1 MRLLELRIENLR
13 VIRALELEL
22 SPGWNVF
29 IGPNG
34 AGKTTLVEAA
44 YALSHGRS
52 FRPGSKDA
60 LAGPLGDSYTLHAKI
75 GAADGGVVGL
85 GLARRGGRFEAR
97 IDGLNR
103 PLGEMVRHCV
113 VACFEPGSHALIGG
127 ASDER
132 RRFLD
137 WGVFHVEHGFLH
149 VWRRCKRALKQRNA
163 ALRQHGTVTEID
175 VWDEE
180 LVLAAGELTQL
191 RLAYFEALCPLISEG
206 LTSLAPELG
215 ASKLKFDQGWDA
227 RASLRDVLAACRGA
241 DLMRGTTTQGP
252 QRADWSI
259 SFEFAHRREQ
269 LSRGH
274 EKLCALACI
283 LAQVRLHAARTGE
296 WPILGLD
303 DLASE
308 LDPPHQQ
315 QAIGTLRSWPAQ
327 VLLTGTTTPL
337 GLESIGATTM
347 FHVEHG
353 SVRAL
358 L

>member
-1 MRLLELRIENLR
+1 MRIENLR

-60 LAGPLGDSYTLHAKI
+60 LAGPLGDSYALHAKI
-75 GAADGGVVGL
+75 AMGDRVVGL
-85 GLARRGGRFEAR
+85 GLARRGSRLEAR

-103 PLGEMVRHCV
+103 PLGEMVRQCV
-113 VACFEPGSHALIGG
+113 VACFEPGSHALIAGP
-127 ASDER
+127 ADER

-137 WGVFHVEHGFLH
+137 WGVFHVEHGFMPI
-149 VWRRCKRALKQRNA
+149 WRRCKRALKQRNA
-163 ALRQHGTVTEID
+163 ALRQDGTQAEID

-180 LVLAAGELTQL
+180 LALAAGELNRL
-191 RLAYFEALCPLISEG
+191 RLEYFNALCPLISEA
-206 LTSLAPELG
+206 LASLVPELG
-215 ASKLKFDQGWDA
+215 EPDLQFDQGWDEQLL
-227 RASLRDVLAACRGA
+227 LRDVLFARRET
-241 DLMRGTTTQGP
+241 DFMRGVTTRGP
-252 QRADWSI
+252 HRADWSI
-259 SFEFAHRREQ
+259 AFDLAHRREQ

-308 LDPPHQQ
+308 LDPRHQQ
-315 QAIGTLRSWPAQ
+315 QTIDTLRSWPVQ
-327 VLLTGTTTPL
+327 VLLTGTGTPV
-337 GLESIGATTM
+337 GLESISPTTM
-347 FHVEHG
+347 FHVERG
-353 SVRAL
+353 TVRAL